1 MINTNKDYKKNMLNK
16 LNDRHKL
23 KTEISTTSF
32 NQLNSYH
39 NKDII
44 QNHLI

>member
-1 MINTNKDYKKNMLNK
+1 MLNK

-39 NKDII
+39 NSQHII
-44 QNHLI
+44 KNDLI